1 MIKTCLGKTMGDIKV
16 KAEVFKVVR
25 TNMDKP
31 KSVVFKIIKARL
43 PAEPMERIAKA
54 LKELL
59 GRYK

>member
-1 MIKTCLGKTMGDIKV
+1 MGDIKV